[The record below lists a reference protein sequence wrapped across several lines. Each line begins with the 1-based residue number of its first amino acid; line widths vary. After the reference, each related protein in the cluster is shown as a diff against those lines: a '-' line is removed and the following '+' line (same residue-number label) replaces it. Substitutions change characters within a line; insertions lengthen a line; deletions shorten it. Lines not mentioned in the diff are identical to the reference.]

1 MNYRYIVWYF
11 LALFMACA
19 VSLHD
24 NGLMVIMGMAL
35 FFWSLMVGYYRH
47 SPR

>member
-1 MNYRYIVWYF
+1 MNHRYVVWYF

-24 NGLMVIMGMAL
+24 NGLMVITGMAL
-35 FFWSLMVGYYRH
+35 FFWSVMVEYYRR
-47 SPR
+47 STR